1 MIEFLKGLSQI
12 QLLVLIILATV
23 IIIEIVYNIIR
34 AVREKKEYK
43 KIYGRIDWLPD
54 PSSSINDE
62 MLNKMDYSVAKVDDL
77 RANTIHAG
85 VGYDYVTD
93 EKGRIQICP
102 LPMDTSYTYH
112 SGDIVFKDGKTY
124 VVLGDKF
131 VEVR

>member
-1 MIEFLKGLSQI
+1 MIEFLKGLSQM

-34 AVREKKEYK
+34 AVREKKERK

-54 PSSSINDE
+54 PSSATINDE

-77 RANTIHAG
+77 HVSTTHAG
-85 VGYDYVTD
+85 VGYDYATD

-102 LPMDTSYTYH
+102 LPMDTSAYYN
-112 SGDIVFKDGKTY
+112 GDIVFKDGKTY
-124 VVLGDKF
+124 VVLGDKL